1 MELQNR
7 RGIFITSV
15 ISKIFEKTRMEKA
28 EALTEEVSKYQCGG
42 IKGKSTV
49 DHLLTT
55 TYGLVMHASVL
66 INCV

>member
-1 MELQNR
+1 
-7 RGIFITSV
+7 
-15 ISKIFEKTRMEKA
+15 MEKA